1 MSLRRD
7 FVLSLILGLR
17 IVLFYVICSAGC
29 SVALTQG
36 LKRISIAIP
45 LSSSEISKQLLK
57 RPFKIQEE
65 RSLPFKQ
72 KDVFK
77 NSPQITPPSLT

>member
-1 MSLRRD
+1 MSLTGD

-17 IVLFYVICSAGC
+17 IVLFCVICSAGC
-29 SVALTQG
+29 SVASTQG

-57 RPFKIQEE
+57 KPFKIQGE
-65 RSLPFKQ
+65 RSLLFKQ
-72 KDVFK
+72 MDFFF
-77 NSPQITPPSLT
+77 